1 MAKKQDKTKAIFGLR
16 KLSDAEIIKSLLI
29 EKGKTDSYI
38 QELEHNNE
46 ELRARLSQYEK
57 S

>member
-16 KLSDAEIIKSLLI
+16 KLSDAEIIKRLLI

-38 QELEHNNE
+38 QELEHDNE

-57 S
+57 Q